1 MEEEEEDEVEDED
14 AEPDEEEEECSRLV
28 AVRAQ
33 SAGENPSV
41 QPITSSS
48 SSSSITEQLSADLM
62 VERPDQAR
70 PPPWRR
76 NYLLKNYGWP
86 SYVQLLFCC
95 LSCLA
100 QDEQLL
106 GSLGQVRNKTRQSG
120 GWPWRRGC
128 GGGAV
133 KQQASPRSVAV
144 TERTILTVPP
154 PGGCLLMKY
163 ELRRV

>member
-1 MEEEEEDEVEDED
+1 MEEEEEDE

-62 VERPDQAR
+62 VETRPGTT
-70 PPPWRR
+70 PWRR

-86 SYVQLLFCC
+86 SYVQLLFRC

-100 QDEQLL
+100 QDKQLL
-106 GSLGQVRNKTRQSG
+106 GSLGQVRNKPRQSG
-120 GWPWRRGC
+120 GWPWPAWLWR
-128 GGGAV
+128 V
-133 KQQASPRSVAV
+133 RS
-144 TERTILTVPP
+144 RSSRPSFRCSVP
-154 PGGCLLMKY
+154 
-163 ELRRV
+163 LRSRKEIY